1 MFELVVDVVV
11 VELEEAVDDDEPVKS
26 LTIVAAVLFRADT
39 FKLTDTEAL
48 AAELDDD
55 EVSSSVAV
63 DE

>member
-1 MFELVVDVVV
+1 VSELVVDDVV
-11 VELEEAVDDDEPVKS
+11 VELEEAVDDELVKS
-26 LTIVAAVLFRADT
+26 LTIVTAVLFRADT

>member
-1 MFELVVDVVV
+1 VAELVVVLDEV
-11 VELEEAVDDDEPVKS
+11 EEAADDDVLVKS

-55 EVSSSVAV
+55 EVSSAVAV